1 MQRLAFGL
9 GVLLAPVAAQAV
21 PLSGSIDFTGL
32 FQGEDAGG
40 NAVRLADAVAVDFC
54 ASVSGDCVTNAGAGS
69 GTGAFLVNNVDP
81 GSNLPVTAGD
91 IGTIQDFIFAGFTG
105 PITDFFTVGGLS
117 FDLANLTVT
126 QYTIPALSP
135 QSQPTDYLLI
145 NGVGVLRAL
154 GFDDTPGTF
163 TFSGQTDGLNLAGTF
178 AFSGGS
184 AAIPVAVPVPAG
196 LSLLGAGV
204 LGLALLRRR
213 SAA

>member
-1 MQRLAFGL
+1 MGL
-9 GVLLAPVAAQAV
+9 GVLLAPIAAQAV

-40 NAVRLADAVAVDFC
+40 NTVRLADAVAVDFC
-54 ASVSGDCVTNAGAGS
+54 ASVSGPCVTDAGAGG
-69 GTGAFLVNNVDP
+69 GTGAFLVNNVDT

-91 IGTIQDFIFAGFTG
+91 IGTIQDFVFAGFSG

-117 FDLANLTVT
+117 FDLQDVAVT
-126 QYTIPALSP
+126 QYTIPAASP
-135 QSQPTDYLLI
+135 QAQPTDYLLI
-145 NGVGVLRAL
+145 NGVGVLRAA

-163 TFSGQTDGLNLAGTF
+163 TFSGQTDGLNLVGSF

-184 AAIPVAVPVPAG
+184 ATIPVPVPVPAG

-204 LGLALLRRR
+204 LGVALLRRR
-213 SAA
+213 RAA